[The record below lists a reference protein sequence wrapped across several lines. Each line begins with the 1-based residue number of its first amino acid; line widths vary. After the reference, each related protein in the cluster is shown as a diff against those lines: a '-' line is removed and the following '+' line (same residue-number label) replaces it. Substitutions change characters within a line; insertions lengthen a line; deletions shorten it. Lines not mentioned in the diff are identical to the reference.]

1 MPTRERHRGS
11 SIHWIAAALATAMA
25 VDETFDNERPPRTTG
40 DQAHGVRRGSLRS
53 FASRS
58 EVTERNLGLSAQ
70 SPMPSGRQL
79 GILRWRHD
87 MNHPPTWLTTIWIW
101 DRCRA
106 RQVRQ
111 KPKTARF
118 YCGQIDSRMRN
129 RLPHGPG
136 RLSFLPPEEVR
147 FRFQFRDPS
156 EAAAFARAFDG
167 DLLHG
172 PEQIAA

>member
-25 VDETFDNERPPRTTG
+25 LDETFDNERPPRTTG

-129 RLPHGPG
+129 RLPQTALGACLSSLPRRFASAFSFG
-136 RLSFLPPEEVR
+136 TRAKRRLSRERSTATCCTV
-147 FRFQFRDPS
+147 PS
-156 EAAAFARAFDG
+156 K
-167 DLLHG
+167 
-172 PEQIAA
+172 